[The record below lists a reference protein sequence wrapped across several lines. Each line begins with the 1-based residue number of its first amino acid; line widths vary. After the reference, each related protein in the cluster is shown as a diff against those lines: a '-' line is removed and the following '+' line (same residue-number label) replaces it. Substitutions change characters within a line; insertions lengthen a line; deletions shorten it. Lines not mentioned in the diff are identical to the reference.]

1 MPKWTYSITIVNNM
15 DRPLEL
21 ISSSIAW
28 GKKAKAFPTEI
39 AAGEH
44 GEFSVYAKAGTST
57 GIEFYF
63 TMGDKVE
70 KKGDPHYGNFSFSV
84 DMPYWKQDRKSVV

>member
-44 GEFSVYAKAGTST
+44 FD
-57 GIEFYF
+57 
-63 TMGDKVE
+63 GD
-70 KKGDPHYGNFSFSV
+70 
-84 DMPYWKQDRKSVV
+84 